1 MPDRDPLYLFLCHLE
16 WQKYRHVAEYNQ
28 LLAALDDVNPAIRQL
43 AESLIQGT
51 WHRRPQ
57 GRVAHLQRSDAHA
70 ESPWGD

>member
-43 AESLIQGT
+43 AESLIQRT
-51 WHRRPQ
+51 LPHRPKDRE
-57 GRVAHLQRSDAHA
+57 ADLQPTD
-70 ESPWGD
+70 